1 MAEPSIKTV
10 GSDGRVIIPEDLC
23 KAVQWISGTQPIT
36 AWLLLGRF
44 GRHRLLSLQDVASNP
59 DLEELRN
66 RISALES
73 EPARGPLVFE
83 DDEKATIASRFFEVD
98 LRWSAA
104 HGWRLT
110 LPSVTINLW
119 RIQKGNNHVAILLS
133 QGYIEIWSMDT
144 LQAAFNIP
152 LTDIL

>member
-1 MAEPSIKTV
+1 MGGPSIKSV
-10 GSDGRVIIPEDLC
+10 GSDGRVVIPEELC
-23 KAVQWISGTQPIT
+23 KAVQWISGIQPIR

-44 GRHRLLSLQDVASNP
+44 GRHRLLSPEEVASSP
-59 DLEELRN
+59 DLEELRTK
-66 RISALES
+66 ISALES

-83 DDEKATIASRFFEVD
+83 DDEKATFGSRFFEVD
-98 LRWSAA
+98 LRWSVA

-119 RIQKGNNHVAILLS
+119 RIERGNNHVAFLLS
-133 QGYIEIWSMDT
+133 QGYIEIWSLDT

>member
-1 MAEPSIKTV
+1 M
-10 GSDGRVIIPEDLC
+10 GSDGRVIIPQDLC
-23 KAVQWISGTQPIT
+23 DAVQWIAGSQPIT

-44 GRHRLLSLQDVASNP
+44 GRHRLLSPEEVASSS
-59 DLEELRN
+59 DLEELRTK
-66 RISALES
+66 ISALES

-83 DDEKATIASRFFEVD
+83 DDGKATVASRFFEVD

-110 LPSVTINLW
+110 LPKVTINLW
-119 RIQKGNNHVAILLS
+119 RIERGNNYVAFLLS
-133 QGYIEIWSMDT
+133 QGYIEIWSIDT

-152 LTDIL
+152 LTEIL

>member
-10 GSDGRVIIPEDLC
+10 GSDGRVIIPQELC
-23 KAVQWISGTQPIT
+23 DAVQWISGTQPIT

-44 GRHRLLSLQDVASNP
+44 GRHRLLSPEEVTSSP
-59 DLEELRN
+59 DLEELRTK
-66 RISALES
+66 ISALES
-73 EPARGPLVFE
+73 EPAPGPLVFE
-83 DDEKATIASRFFEVD
+83 DDEKATVVSRLFEVD
-98 LRWSAA
+98 LHWSAA

-110 LPSVTINLW
+110 LPSVSINLW
-119 RIQKGNNHVAILLS
+119 RIQKGNNHVAFLLS
-133 QGYIEIWSMDT
+133 QRYIEIWSMDT

>member
-1 MAEPSIKTV
+1 MAEPSLKSV
-10 GSDGRVIIPEDLC
+10 GSDGRVIIPQDLC
-23 KAVQWISGTQPIT
+23 NAVQWISGTQPIT

-44 GRHRLLSLQDVASNP
+44 GRHRLLSPQDIASP
-59 DLEELRN
+59 DFEELRN
-66 RISALES
+66 KISALES
-73 EPARGPLVFE
+73 EPASGPLVFE
-83 DDEKATIASRFFEVD
+83 GDEKATVASRLFEVD

-119 RIQKGNNHVAILLS
+119 RIEPGRNDVAFLLS
-133 QGYIEIWSMDT
+133 HGYIEIWSMET
-144 LQAAFNIP
+144 LRSAFNVP

>member
-1 MAEPSIKTV
+1 MAEPSVKTV
-10 GSDGRVIIPEDLC
+10 GSDGRVIIPQDLC
-23 KAVQWISGTQPIT
+23 NAVKWISGTDPIT

-44 GRHRLLSLQDVASNP
+44 GRHRLLSLHDVASNA

-66 RISALES
+66 RASTLES

-83 DDEKATIASRFFEVD
+83 DDEKATLASRFFEVH
-98 LRWSAA
+98 LKWSASS
-104 HGWRLT
+104 GWRLT

-119 RIQKGNNHVAILLS
+119 RIQRGNNHVAFLLS

-144 LQAAFNIP
+144 LQAAFNVP
-152 LTDIL
+152 LADIL